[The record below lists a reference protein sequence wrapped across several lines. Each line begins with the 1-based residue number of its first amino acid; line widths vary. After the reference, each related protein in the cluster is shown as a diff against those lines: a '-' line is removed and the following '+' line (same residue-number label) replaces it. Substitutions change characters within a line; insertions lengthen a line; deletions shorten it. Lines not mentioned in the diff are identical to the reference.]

1 MKRRKQGSRDMLER
15 HRAEYQ
21 RNLEAIAQLTTRNE
35 ELKPIITEEE
45 NMEIVALVRS
55 SHIGLE
61 ELQRFMEGLRNGE
74 VPFLMVQ
81 NDDKQG
87 NEEEKADE
95 ME

>member
-1 MKRRKQGSRDMLER
+1 
-15 HRAEYQ
+15 
-21 RNLEAIAQLTTRNE
+21 
-35 ELKPIITEEE
+35 
-45 NMEIVALVRS
+45 MEIVALVRS
-55 SHIGLE
+55 NHMGLE